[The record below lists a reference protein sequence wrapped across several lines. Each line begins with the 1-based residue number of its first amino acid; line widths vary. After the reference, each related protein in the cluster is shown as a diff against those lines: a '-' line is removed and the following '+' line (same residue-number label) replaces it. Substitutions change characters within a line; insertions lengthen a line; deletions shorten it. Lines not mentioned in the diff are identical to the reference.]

1 MLGVF
6 VNTIAVLILGLLG
19 AFVGEKFPV
28 RIQESIMKFL
38 PLCVLVMGV
47 ESAMKGNIIFSI
59 ISLVLGVI
67 VGELLDLD
75 GKLNNFANSIKE
87 KFISGEEDKFAEGFI
102 SASLIFC
109 VGSMTILGSI
119 DAGLRGDNEILF
131 AKATMDGF
139 TAFFLATTF
148 GRGVSLAA
156 LPIFIYQGILV
167 FLSGFLAPILTP
179 EIAANLSGTGGI
191 MIIAI
196 CLSMLKL
203 VDFKIANS
211 LPAIFVP
218 IIYGVILKIF

>member
-1 MLGVF
+1 
-6 VNTIAVLILGLLG
+6 
-19 AFVGEKFPV
+19 
-28 RIQESIMKFL
+28 
-38 PLCVLVMGV
+38 
-47 ESAMKGNIIFSI
+47 
-59 ISLVLGVI
+59 
-67 VGELLDLD
+67 
-75 GKLNNFANSIKE
+75 
-87 KFISGEEDKFAEGFI
+87 
-102 SASLIFC
+102 
-109 VGSMTILGSI
+109 MTILGSI
-119 DAGLRGDNEILF
+119 DAGLKDDNEILF

-179 EIAANLSGTGGI
+179 EIAANLSSTGGI

-203 VDFKIANS
+203 VDYKIANS

-218 IIYGVILKIF
+218 IIYGVIFKIF

>member
-1 MLGVF
+1 
-6 VNTIAVLILGLLG
+6 
-19 AFVGEKFPV
+19 
-28 RIQESIMKFL
+28 MKFL

-47 ESAMKGNIIFSI
+47 ESAMKGNIIVYI

-67 VGELLDLD
+67 IGELLDLD
-75 GKLNNFANSIKE
+75 GKLNDFANFIK

-102 SASLIFC
+102 SARLIFC

-119 DAGLRGDNEILF
+119 DAGLKGDNKILF
-131 AKATMDGF
+131 AKATMDAF

-148 GRGVSLAA
+148 GKGVSLSA
-156 LPIFIYQGILV
+156 LPIFIYHGILV
-167 FLSGFLAPILTP
+167 FISGFLAPILSP

-203 VDFKIANS
+203 VDYKIANS
-211 LPAIFVP
+211 LPAIFVQ
-218 IIYGVILKIF
+218 